1 MADAFKH
8 KRYFRLSE
16 ADGSTLVSFSSTS
29 DANTKIGFA
38 EVWSTSSPTKVET
51 LEDSNF
57 TLVVQYEFDSL
68 DQENAFS
75 TAVDID
81 NQYSPADSNHI
92 VQCFKHVWF
101 GEDGTTEVST
111 STFSADD
118 YSW

>member
-38 EVWSTSSPTKVET
+38 GVWSTSSPTKVET

-68 DQENAFS
+68 EEENAFI
-75 TAVDID
+75 TAVDIN

-101 GEDGTTEVST
+101 DADGTTESGST
-111 STFSADD
+111 TFTED
-118 YSW
+118 SWS